1 LVSFTKLKLFEEYL
15 LKIRLNINFAVMR
28 KNLVIAIDGYS
39 SCGKSTLAKAL
50 AKKLGFI
57 YIDSGAMYRAV
68 TLYFIRNSVNIN
80 DPEDVKNALVNIEL
94 NFHARDYNSHI
105 TLNGE
110 EVSEEIRQMPVS
122 AYVSEVSANKQVRV
136 EMVRQQQ
143 RMGKSK
149 NIVMDGRDIGTAVF
163 EDAQVKLFMT
173 ADPKIR
179 AERRYN
185 ELKSKGDSV
194 TSLEEVF
201 ENLAHRDYAD
211 TTRKE
216 SPLVRAE
223 DAIILDNTELTQE
236 EQLNFALEKALQFI
250 PAVS

>member
-1 LVSFTKLKLFEEYL
+1 MK
-15 LKIRLNINFAVMR
+15 
-28 KNLVIAIDGYS
+28 KNLVVAIDGYS

-68 TLYFIRNSVNIN
+68 TLYFLRNEINVNDDAKVI
-80 DPEDVKNALVNIEL
+80 DALQHIEL
-94 NFHARDYNSHI
+94 NFHSRDYQSHI

-110 EVSEEIRQMPVS
+110 EVSDEIRLMPVS
-122 AYVSEVSANKQVRV
+122 ENVSEVSAHKMVRH
-136 EMVRQQQ
+136 EMVKQQQ

-149 NIVMDGRDIGTAVF
+149 DIVMDGRDIGTTVF
-163 EDAQVKLFMT
+163 PNAPVKFFMT

-179 AERRYN
+179 AERRFK
-185 ELKSKGDSV
+185 ELESKGNN
-194 TSLEEVF
+194 TTTLEEVF

-216 SPLVRAE
+216 SPLVRAD
-223 DAIILDNTELTQE
+223 DAVILDNTDLTQD
-236 EQLNFALEKALQFI
+236 EQLAFALERVEPFLAEI
-250 PAVS
+250 S

>member
-1 LVSFTKLKLFEEYL
+1 
-15 LKIRLNINFAVMR
+15 MR

-50 AKKLGFI
+50 AKQLGFI

-68 TLYFIRNSVNIN
+68 TLYFLRNNIDVQNEEQVNDAIRH
-80 DPEDVKNALVNIEL
+80 IEL
-94 NFHARDYNSHI
+94 NFHSRDYESHI

-110 EVSEEIRQMPVS
+110 EVSNEIRQMPVS
-122 AYVSEVSANKQVRV
+122 ESVSYVSANRLVRK
-136 EMVRQQQ
+136 EMVKQQQ

-149 NIVMDGRDIGTAVF
+149 DIVMDGRDIGTTVF
-163 EDAQVKLFMT
+163 KDAQVKFFMT

-179 AERRYN
+179 AERRFK
-185 ELKSKGDSV
+185 ELQSKGDFD

-211 TTRKE
+211 TTRVE
-216 SPLVRAE
+216 SPLVRAD
-223 DAIILDNTELTQE
+223 DAIILDNTDLSPE
-236 EQLNFALEKALQFI
+236 EQLSFAMNEVNTHLTQ
-250 PAVS
+250 

>member
-1 LVSFTKLKLFEEYL
+1 MK
-15 LKIRLNINFAVMR
+15 

-57 YIDSGAMYRAV
+57 YVDSGAMYRAV
-68 TLYFIRNSVNIN
+68 TLYFLRNNIN
-80 DPEDVKNALVNIEL
+80 VNDDAAVIDALQHIEL
-94 NFHARDYNSHI
+94 NFHSRDYESHI

-110 EVSEEIRQMPVS
+110 EVSDEIRLMPVS
-122 AYVSEVSANKQVRV
+122 QNVSEVSAHKIVRH
-136 EMVRQQQ
+136 EMVKQQQ

-149 NIVMDGRDIGTAVF
+149 SIVMDGRDIGTTVF
-163 EDAQVKLFMT
+163 PHSPLKFFMT

-179 AERRYN
+179 AERRFK
-185 ELKSKGDSV
+185 ELESKGNNL
-194 TSLEEVF
+194 TTLEEVF

-216 SPLVRAE
+216 SPLVRAD
-223 DAIILDNTELTQE
+223 DAIILDNTNLTQE
-236 EQLNFALEKALQFI
+236 EQLNFAIGKVEPLMAE
-250 PAVS
+250 

>member
-1 LVSFTKLKLFEEYL
+1 MK
-15 LKIRLNINFAVMR
+15 

-57 YIDSGAMYRAV
+57 YVDSGSMYRAV
-68 TLYFIRNSVNIN
+68 TLFFLRNKIDITN
-80 DPEDVKNALVNIEL
+80 DDLVTDALQHIEL
-94 NFHARDYNSHI
+94 NFHSRDYESHI

-110 EVSEEIRQMPVS
+110 EVSEEIRLMPVS
-122 AYVSEVSANKQVRV
+122 ENVSEVSAHKIVRH
-136 EMVRQQQ
+136 EMVKQQQ

-149 NIVMDGRDIGTAVF
+149 NIVMDGRDIGTTVF
-163 EDAQVKLFMT
+163 PDAPLKFFMT

-179 AERRYN
+179 AERRFK
-185 ELKSKGDSV
+185 ELENKGNNS
-194 TSLEEVF
+194 TTLEEVF

-216 SPLVRAE
+216 SPLVRAD
-223 DAIILDNTELTQE
+223 DAIILDNTDLTQN
-236 EQLNFALEKALQFI
+236 EQLAFAMEKVQPLLAN
-250 PAVS
+250 

>member
-1 LVSFTKLKLFEEYL
+1 
-15 LKIRLNINFAVMR
+15 MR

-68 TLYFIRNSVNIN
+68 TLYFIRNHINVN
-80 DPEDVKNALVNIEL
+80 DPVAVSEALQHIEL
-94 NFHARDYNSHI
+94 NFHSRDYQSHI

-122 AYVSEVSANKQVRV
+122 EYVSEVSANKQIRK
-136 EMVRQQQ
+136 EMVKQQQ

-149 NIVMDGRDIGTAVF
+149 NIVMDGRDIGTTVF
-163 EDAQVKLFMT
+163 EDAQVKFFMT

-179 AERRYN
+179 AERRFR
-185 ELKSKGDSV
+185 ELQSKGDNK
-194 TSLEEVF
+194 TTLEEVF

-211 TTRKE
+211 TTRAE
-216 SPLVRAE
+216 SPLTRAE
-223 DAIILDNTELTQE
+223 DAIILDNTELTE
-236 EQLNFALEKALQFI
+236 SEQLNFAIEMVHQHL
-250 PAVS
+250 P